1 MLLLI
6 IFIIALMLL
15 PVAIVFFQIAQ
26 QKKDFRKFAKK
37 QETYNQF
44 CERYYSKYIL

>member
-1 MLLLI
+1 MSLI
-6 IFIIALMLL
+6 SIFFLDIGLL
-15 PVAIVFFQIAQ
+15 PAAFMFAQILQ
-26 QKKDFRKFAKK
+26 QKRDYRKFAKK

>member
-6 IFIIALMLL
+6 VILSMVSMPALFVFI
-15 PVAIVFFQIAQ
+15 QISQ